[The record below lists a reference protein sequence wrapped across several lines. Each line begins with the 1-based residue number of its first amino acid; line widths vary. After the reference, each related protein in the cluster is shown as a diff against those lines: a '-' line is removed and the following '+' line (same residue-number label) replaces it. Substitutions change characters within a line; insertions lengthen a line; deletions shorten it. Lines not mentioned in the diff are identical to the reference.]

1 MIYIQAAPNE
11 YVKYDETTK
20 RATVLLVNDIEV
32 RKAEFEAQL
41 LGLPKITDEFLLNW
55 AIEHQEEVDEI
66 RLKRE
71 LEAALVVIDE
81 DLSNIA
87 ALTP

>member
-1 MIYIQAAPNE
+1 MIYLQLAPNE
-11 YVKYDETTK
+11 YIKYDETAK
-20 RATVLLVNDIEV
+20 RATVLLQNDLIV
-32 RKAEFEAQL
+32 RKEAFEAQL
-41 LGLPKITDEFLLNW
+41 LELPKITDEFLLNW

-81 DLSNIA
+81 DLTNIA
-87 ALTP
+87 LVTL